1 MGQNTTWVMSESIL
15 TAELSLSRQQI
26 PPVCRMLPRSFCFTN
41 PISVFQN
48 YTVICLK
55 PKYPQEIVK
64 YFFNVSVLLIKN
76 LLVLE
81 NKCCNINIIDRS
93 KAKIVSFMKSEEIRH
108 LQVDIVCSVVLIKF
122 YSCESSVIKADFH
135 QRPASIVFIDIGNSF
150 TRYDRIVI
158 LDFCL
163 SSMLLCLPCL
173 QWLGLK
179 FLIHFKELKPREIGW
194 LTMENVYKFNNQ
206 FDYML

>member
-26 PPVCRMLPRSFCFTN
+26 PPVCRMLPRNFCFTN
-41 PISVFQN
+41 LIPVFQK

-64 YFFNVSVLLIKN
+64 YFCNVSVLLIKN
-76 LLVLE
+76 LLVLD
-81 NKCCNINIIDRS
+81 NKCSINIIDKS
-93 KAKIVSFMKSEEIRH
+93 KAKIVNFMKSEKMRH
-108 LQVDIVCSVVLIKF
+108 LQVDVFCSAVLMKF
-122 YSCESSVIKADFH
+122 YSCERSVTKANFH

-150 TRYDRIVI
+150 SRYDRIVI

-173 QWLGLK
+173 QWLGLS
-179 FLIHFKELKPREIGW
+179 F
-194 LTMENVYKFNNQ
+194 
-206 FDYML
+206 